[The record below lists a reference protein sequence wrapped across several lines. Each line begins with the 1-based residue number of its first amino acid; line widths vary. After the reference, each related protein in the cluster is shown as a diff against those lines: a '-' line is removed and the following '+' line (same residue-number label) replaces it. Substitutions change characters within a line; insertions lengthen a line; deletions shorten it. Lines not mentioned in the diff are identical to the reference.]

1 MKIIL
6 ITSKLNFE
14 TAGGSVLDLHWKAK
28 SLLDAGHDVTVV
40 TAFSRAD
47 KISQDLP
54 YKVKKEDIAP
64 KGALVSMQ
72 KGIYSLLRKYEKD
85 ADAFYID
92 GHMFLYGG
100 GLYRMLGGGKPVV
113 AFFNI
118 RLNCWADMTG
128 NPEHV
133 SFLKALKKKVRVF
146 LEHRIG
152 IPVANYL
159 DAFIFNTPMVQKMYT
174 DFGIDGKK
182 CSVIEDFVDM
192 EGIIKRNHIT
202 DDLLEKRQR
211 SGGVITMFCTGRMF
225 KEKGFDLVIN
235 AFAKLPDKENYRV
248 IMSGG
253 GPDKERLEA
262 MVREMGLVKYFSFP
276 GWVARDRMFE
286 FFLSSQIFVFP
297 KWWIE
302 YGSALLTEAMAF
314 GMPCIIPGGGAL
326 EWLTMGSAMTFTP
339 DDPKNLSEK
348 MGQLVRDEQLR
359 IKLSKAILSRA
370 KHLDYRVLGRKLN
383 DVMTA
388 VV

>member
-1 MKIIL
+1 MRIIL

-28 SLLDAGHDVTVV
+28 SLLDHGHEVTVV
-40 TAFSRAD
+40 TAFSRANN
-47 KISQDLP
+47 ITIDLP
-54 YKVKKEDIAP
+54 YPVKKENIAP
-64 KGALVSMQ
+64 KGNLLSMQ
-72 KGIYSLLRKYEKD
+72 KGIYGLLKKYEKD

-100 GLYRMLGGGKPVV
+100 GLYRMLGGKKPVV

-128 NPEHV
+128 NPERV
-133 SFLKALKKKVRVF
+133 SFLKSVKKKMRVF
-146 LEHRIG
+146 LEHLFG
-152 IPVANYL
+152 IPIANYL

-192 EGIIKRNHIT
+192 EGIIERNHIT
-202 DDLLEKRQR
+202 DAVLEKRQH
-211 SGGVITMFCTGRMF
+211 SSDMVNIFCTGRMF
-225 KEKGFDLVIN
+225 KEKGFDLVIK
-235 AFAKLPDKENYRV
+235 AFADLPDKEKYRV
-248 IMSGG
+248 VMSGG

-262 MVREMGLVKYFSFP
+262 MVRETGLGKYFSFP
-276 GWVARDRMFE
+276 GWVARDKMFD
-286 FFLSSQIFVFP
+286 FFLASQIFIFP

-326 EWLTMGSAMTFTP
+326 EWLTEGSALTFKP
-339 DDPKNLSEK
+339 DDAKDLSEK
-348 MGQLVRDEQLR
+348 LHRLGEDERLR
-359 IKLSKAILSRA
+359 TKLSKDILTRA
-370 KHLDYRVLGRKLN
+370 KRLDYRVLGRKLN
-383 DVMTA
+383 KVI
-388 VV
+388 VGVI

>member
-40 TAFSRAD
+40 TAFSRANN
-47 KISQDLP
+47 ISQDLP

-64 KGALVSMQ
+64 KGALISMQ
-72 KGIYSLLRKYEKD
+72 SGIYSLLKKYEKD

-100 GLYRMLGGGKPVV
+100 GLYRLFGGSVPVV

-133 SFLKALKKKVRVF
+133 SFLKALKKKARVF
-146 LEHRIG
+146 LEHRFG
-152 IPVANYL
+152 IPIANYL
-159 DAFIFNTPMVQKMYT
+159 DAFIFNTPMVERMYT
-174 DFGIDGKK
+174 DFGIDKKK

-192 EGIIKRNHIT
+192 EGIIERNHIT
-202 DDLLEKRQR
+202 GELLEKRQR
-211 SGGVITMFCTGRMF
+211 AGNVVKIFCTGRMF
-225 KEKGFDLVIN
+225 KEKGFDLVIK
-235 AFAKLPDKENYRV
+235 AFASLPDKEKYHV
-248 IMSGG
+248 VMSGG

-262 MVREMGLVKYFSFP
+262 MVHEMGLAKYFSFP
-276 GWVARDRMFE
+276 GWVARDKMFE
-286 FFLSSQIFVFP
+286 FFLSSQIFIFP

-326 EWLTMGSAMTFTP
+326 EWLTEGAAVTFTP
-339 DDPKNLSEK
+339 DDAKDLSEK
-348 MGQLVRDEQLR
+348 MGQLGRDEQLR

-370 KHLDYRVLGRKLN
+370 KHLDYRVLGREFSK
-383 DVMTA
+383 VIISII
-388 VV
+388 